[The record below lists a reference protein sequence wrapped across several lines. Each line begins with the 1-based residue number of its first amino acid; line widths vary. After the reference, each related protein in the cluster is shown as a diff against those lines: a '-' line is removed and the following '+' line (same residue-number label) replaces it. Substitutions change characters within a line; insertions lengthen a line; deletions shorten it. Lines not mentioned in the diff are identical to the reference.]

1 MRYTILDPNAVWEEA
16 AAVSDYLRR
25 RLFSILLLFYT
36 VHRSFFGGT
45 VSRNYLNDGTG
56 LQMMIFWQ
64 QITSRYFVAIVDEDW
79 VSGPSSG
86 TRNSHPSTVPS
97 FAVFFQDPPKQRK
110 KRMSFVNFCWNSLP
124 VPFLGALWKDPI
136 SVIFRRTNRRCR
148 L

>member
-1 MRYTILDPNAVWEEA
+1 MGYTILDPNAVWEEA

-25 RLFSILLLFYT
+25 RLFSILLLLYT
-36 VHRSFFGGT
+36 VRRSYFGGT

-64 QITSRYFVAIVDEDW
+64 QINSQFFVAIVDGDW

-97 FAVFFQDPPKQRK
+97 FAVCFQDPPKQRK

-136 SVIFRRTNRRCR
+136 SALCPKNES
-148 L
+148 